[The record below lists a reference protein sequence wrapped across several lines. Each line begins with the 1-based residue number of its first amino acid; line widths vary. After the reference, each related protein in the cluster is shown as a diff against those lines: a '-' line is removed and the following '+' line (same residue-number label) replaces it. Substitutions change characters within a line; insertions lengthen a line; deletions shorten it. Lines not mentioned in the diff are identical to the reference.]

1 MGAGQ
6 VERGVFLMGRTIRG
20 LCLTAKGRAAIGVP
34 EPPVM
39 VPLLSLVWLDEV
51 ERDKEDA

>member
-1 MGAGQ
+1 MPKH
-6 VERGVFLMGRTIRG
+6 TPRG

>member
-1 MGAGQ
+1 M
-6 VERGVFLMGRTIRG
+6 VRRMRTLR
-20 LCLTAKGRAAIGVP
+20 LTDKGRAAIGVP